1 MAFTHGLCREELIW
15 FERQKSKDLRLKNT
29 SGKVCR
35 VQVTGGSMAMQEV
48 VNEVDCLVPG
58 NKQWEIESI
67 AEGIFKVV
75 LPTKADM
82 ARLKKLKRFQIENS
96 DIVIHFS

>member
-1 MAFTHGLCREELIW
+1 
-15 FERQKSKDLRLKNT
+15 
-29 SGKVCR
+29 
-35 VQVTGGSMAMQEV
+35 
-48 VNEVDCLVPG
+48 LVPG

-75 LPTKADM
+75 LTTKADM
-82 ARLKKLKRFQIENS
+82 ARLKKVKRLQIENS